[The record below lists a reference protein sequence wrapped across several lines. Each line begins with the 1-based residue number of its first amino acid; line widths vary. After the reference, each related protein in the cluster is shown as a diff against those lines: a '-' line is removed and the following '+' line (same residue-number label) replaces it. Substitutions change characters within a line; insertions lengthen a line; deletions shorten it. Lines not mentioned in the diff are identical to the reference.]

1 MLEHF
6 GEEGTILEGF
16 YPQAQEVLNGITRQY
31 PQQVWEL
38 VTKYLRPQ
46 IDSRAFHIKEWLRGG
61 KFFREEEGA
70 LTLIPLEAVWIKPIM
85 VVVRLTMETK
95 IPPLILFFLI
105 GIAVIVLAAK

>member
-1 MLEHF
+1 M
-6 GEEGTILEGF
+6 
-16 YPQAQEVLNGITRQY
+16 
-31 PQQVWEL
+31 
-38 VTKYLRPQ
+38 RPQ

-105 GIAVIVLAAK
+105 GIALIILAAKIGHLLGPGITFFFYAVGGIITLSIPSAFIKELF